1 MIPGKKKYFLIGFS
15 SIFIFSIFLFLL
27 FFFFFLPKKSTRYTN
42 YQECDHVRFANA
54 PIAPSNKLNDK
65 NDIHLL
71 HAMKNG
77 LKKPFETDSAFYSQI
92 DDLVRMALLVKVADN
107 QFYKLK
113 SLKHSQPYLIPEAI
127 DMLNE
132 IGFKF
137 QERLKEK
144 KYKNFRFL
152 ITSLLRTE
160 EAQNKLS
167 HRNSNASIHSSHLYG
182 TTVDISYKNFY
193 NTQTDSIESSYEA
206 VQALTSVL
214 REMREDCKFLAVRE
228 RKQSC
233 FHITVVVCRPID
245 STMND

>member
-1 MIPGKKKYFLIGFS
+1 MTLRKNKYILIGFS
-15 SIFIFSIFLFLL
+15 ILSLVSLSLFLFH
-27 FFFFFLPKKSTRYTN
+27 FLQNKNPTYSN
-42 YQECDHVRFANA
+42 YKECDHVRFANA

-92 DDLVRMALLVKVADN
+92 DEFVRMALLVKVADN

-132 IGFKF
+132 IGYKF

-160 EAQNKLS
+160 EAQNQLS

-182 TTVDISYKNFY
+182 TTVDISYKDFY

-206 VQALTSVL
+206 VITLTSVL
-214 REMREDCKFLAVRE
+214 REMREDCKFLVVRE

-233 FHITVVVCRPID
+233 FHLTVVVCRPID